1 MKKIYYIY
9 DVNTFFVT
17 NACFFEEGKQPFNA
31 IFQENVD
38 FMKPKFDPIS
48 NLIIEGATVE
58 EVTVVTEAKEE
69 NTDKDEYNLLIEN
82 GNALF
87 LRHQARLIRRV
98 KKGSLTQARAKTV
111 RTLLIETYTLMNMG
125 LIELANDKAN
135 AIPAQTNNGI
145 QNEITWMREKLTEL
159 LTNFN
164 PLRTL

>member
-1 MKKIYYIY
+1 MII
-9 DVNTFFVT
+9 
-17 NACFFEEGKQPFNA
+17 
-31 IFQENVD
+31 VD
-38 FMKPKFDPIS
+38 FYRVEQPNGGYIEYT
-48 NLIIEGATVE
+48 NLADIPEGAIYVVIQREVQTPE
-58 EVTVVTEAKEE
+58 EIEAEQIIIKEE

-87 LRHQARLIRRV
+87 LRHQTRLIRRV

-135 AIPAQTNNGI
+135 AIPTQTNNGI
-145 QNEITWMREKLTEL
+145 QNEIDWMRQRLTEL